1 MSLMWNLLIN
11 NDKMSKYLLLF
22 PTGTDALG
30 KVKNKV
36 DFQRLPVSFML
47 GPVSTLVEI
56 DSLQVSMV

>member
-1 MSLMWNLLIN
+1 
-11 NDKMSKYLLLF
+11 MSKCLLLF
-22 PTGTDALG
+22 PTGSDALS

-47 GPVSTLVEI
+47 GRVSTLVEI